1 MKAVAPRRPGGTN
14 PIMMVGAVVSGL
26 VLVAL
31 LWYSGVLDLS
41 FFRSKEDPTIGLIAI
56 PTPARVI
63 PAYTRITRDHLWDPT
78 KNQLA
83 VVYLPPSAVTKEML
97 RLPDI
102 IGRVLNHEKTPGYV
116 FTDSDFMP
124 PGTREGFIAGVPA
137 GKRALRIP
145 ADSVEGL
152 YGLHQGDRFDL
163 IASMPIEAA
172 QEGATGGEN
181 LSFGG
186 VYGQQMALEAQLS
199 NWQKQATVHVIVQN
213 GTIVEPLS
221 TRQIA
226 QLPGGDPTRAR
237 IRPVQEAVVAIS
249 PEEVARL
256 TEAMTVQARP
266 LFDFLGRASA
276 DIRSMP
282 SRTAAQSAARRA
294 ARTRQ
299 ASSSSPSC
307 AGSACAYH
315 RFASGRWR
323 RAPS

>member
-1 MKAVAPRRPGGTN
+1 
-14 PIMMVGAVVSGL
+14 
-26 VLVAL
+26 
-31 LWYSGVLDLS
+31 
-41 FFRSKEDPTIGLIAI
+41 
-56 PTPARVI
+56 
-63 PAYTRITRDHLWDPT
+63 
-78 KNQLA
+78 
-83 VVYLPPSAVTKEML
+83 
-97 RLPDI
+97 
-102 IGRVLNHEKTPGYV
+102 
-116 FTDSDFMP
+116 
-124 PGTREGFIAGVPA
+124 
-137 GKRALRIP
+137 
-145 ADSVEGL
+145 L

-256 TEAMTVQARP
+256 TEAMTVQARLWMVP
-266 LFDFLGRASA
+266 
-276 DIRSMP
+276 RSGQP
-282 SRTAAQSAARRA
+282 DDPATSRTPNLYP
-294 ARTRQ
+294 T
-299 ASSSSPSC
+299 SP
-307 AGSACAYH
+307 
-315 RFASGRWR
+315 FASGGLGGL
-323 RAPS
+323 APGAGANGYRFVETIKGEKRELTTVPRP